1 MDITPNALHLKK
13 RSNDEKEV
21 KFKKVGK
28 VQEFSLSFVVATSR
42 HKNAGFYLGRVE
54 FNIPLKAEAY
64 IPNEENA
71 AFSVNISF
79 LFILSDVIPYGGFIR
94 HVNQLPPHSVDVG
107 PTPTLYILLIKKF
120 IFILNLLINHAYF
133 IR

>member
-1 MDITPNALHLKK
+1 MVDVTPNALHLKK

-64 IPNEENA
+64 LPDEENA
-71 AFSVNISF
+71 AFLVNISV
-79 LFILSDVIPYGGFIR
+79 LFILSDVIPYVGFIR
-94 HVNQLPPHSVDVG
+94 HVNQLPPHSVA
-107 PTPTLYILLIKKF
+107 TTWT
-120 IFILNLLINHAYF
+120 HTYF
-133 IR
+133 VYFLF